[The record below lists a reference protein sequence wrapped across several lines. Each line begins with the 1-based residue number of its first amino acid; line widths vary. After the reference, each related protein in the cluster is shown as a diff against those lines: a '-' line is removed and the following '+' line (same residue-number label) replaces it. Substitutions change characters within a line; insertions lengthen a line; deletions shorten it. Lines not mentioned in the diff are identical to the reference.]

1 MHMQEK
7 DIKRV
12 LVLLSS
18 YQGER
23 YIAEQ
28 LDSLLGQS
36 YQALDIVVRDD
47 CSTDATRSILHD
59 YEQKSG
65 HITVIEGDNVGC
77 ARSFWLLLQ
86 YAKAHLEDYAYF
98 AFCDQDDY
106 WLEDK
111 VSRAVAQLEQAQE
124 EGPCL
129 YCSNLTY
136 TDAELHTLG
145 LKRQGLPET
154 TNKAKS
160 LVESFAT
167 GCTMVFNRAL
177 LQVATSYDV
186 QRLHLH
192 DLWLFHSCMFLGKII
207 YDPQPYILYRQ
218 HRNNE
223 IGAKSTFIQRL
234 HSKMK
239 SFKTL
244 KTQHFREIEAQE
256 LLKAYDTLL
265 SVDDRKLI
273 SFVATY
279 RQHWWLRLSWLL
291 GLPHAPKGIRMTRA
305 TDQFFLMIRILI
317 GKV

>member
-1 MHMQEK
+1 
-7 DIKRV
+7 
-12 LVLLSS
+12 
-18 YQGER
+18 
-23 YIAEQ
+23 
-28 LDSLLGQS
+28 
-36 YQALDIVVRDD
+36 
-47 CSTDATRSILHD
+47 
-59 YEQKSG
+59 
-65 HITVIEGDNVGC
+65 
-77 ARSFWLLLQ
+77 
-86 YAKAHLEDYAYF
+86 
-98 AFCDQDDY
+98 
-106 WLEDK
+106 
-111 VSRAVAQLEQAQE
+111 
-124 EGPCL
+124 
-129 YCSNLTY
+129 
-136 TDAELHTLG
+136 
-145 LKRQGLPET
+145 
-154 TNKAKS
+154 
-160 LVESFAT
+160 
-167 GCTMVFNRAL
+167 
-177 LQVATSYDV
+177 
-186 QRLHLH
+186 
-192 DLWLFHSCMFLGKII
+192 MFLGKII